1 MAIRDTDKGYKRL
14 LRNVSRAA
22 GTRAV
27 TVGVHEGA
35 GSVSAGGGATIADV
49 AAVHEFG
56 LNGVERSFIRAWA
69 DTKKSDHIE
78 IERKMALSIVRGIN
92 TPQAALEKMGTVL
105 AADAQKFIQSGMVS
119 PKTDKDGT
127 TLIEKG
133 QLVGSIT
140 HEVE

>member
-1 MAIRDTDKGYKRL
+1 
-14 LRNVSRAA
+14 
-22 GTRAV
+22 
-27 TVGVHEGA
+27 
-35 GSVSAGGGATIADV
+35 
-49 AAVHEFG
+49 
-56 LNGVERSFIRAWA
+56 
-69 DTKKSDHIE
+69 
-78 IERKMALSIVRGIN
+78 
-92 TPQAALEKMGTVL
+92 MGTVL